1 MPRRKIT
8 EPIRRRIEELSE
20 GGLSQQAIASKL
32 RKEGVSVTQRGVAN
46 ALSSPP
52 EPTRTSK
59 APKTS
64 SRKFAPLPKLPD
76 DASVAARVLWEELK
90 VTRERIRALPPGAE
104 TATQHATLSRVLL
117 GQLKQL
123 DEMIPPAPP
132 DPSKD
137 PMNIAARQMVHAHV
151 LRAIEAVEARD
162 GRLCPRCREE
172 LERG

>member
-1 MPRRKIT
+1 MGKRKIT
-8 EPIRRRIEELSE
+8 EPIRRRIEQLSKS
-20 GGLSQQAIASKL
+20 LSQQAIASKL
-32 RKEGVSVTQRGVAN
+32 RKEGISITQRGVAN

-52 EPTRTSK
+52 EPPK
-59 APKTS
+59 ARRPAKTTT
-64 SRKFAPLPKLPD
+64 KKLAPLPKLPE

-90 VTRERIRALPPGAE
+90 VTRERIRALPLGAE

-123 DEMIPPAPP
+123 DEMIPSAPP

-137 PMNIAARQMVHAHV
+137 PMNIAAREMVHAHV

-162 GRLCPRCREE
+162 GRLCPRCRQEVDH
-172 LERG
+172 G